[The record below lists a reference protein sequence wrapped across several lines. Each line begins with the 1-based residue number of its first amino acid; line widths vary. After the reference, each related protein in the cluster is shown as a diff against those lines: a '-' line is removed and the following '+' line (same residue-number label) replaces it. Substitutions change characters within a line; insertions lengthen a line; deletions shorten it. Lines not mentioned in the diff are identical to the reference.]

1 MAATQRMRCQMLE
14 PGASSSAAIA
24 NAGTASSAM
33 NLVWMARPTSSPASH
48 GRRCSTTSAAAS
60 SPAAVTS
67 PSTSTGVWMGDGS
80 GSAAYASGTAA
91 ATSPTQRPPRRR
103 PTNHRLPSSSIQPSS
118 PTSLPASTGSMP
130 SAMSAAIGSITTGP
144 VEMRT
149 SNGVIVLPE
158 SVPSLE

>member
-1 MAATQRMRCQMLE
+1 
-14 PGASSSAAIA
+14 
-24 NAGTASSAM
+24 M
-33 NLVWMARPTSSPASH
+33 N
-48 GRRCSTTSAAAS
+48 
-60 SPAAVTS
+60 
-67 PSTSTGVWMGDGS
+67 
-80 GSAAYASGTAA
+80 
-91 ATSPTQRPPRRR
+91 Q
-103 PTNHRLPSSSIQPSS
+103 RLPSSSIQPSS